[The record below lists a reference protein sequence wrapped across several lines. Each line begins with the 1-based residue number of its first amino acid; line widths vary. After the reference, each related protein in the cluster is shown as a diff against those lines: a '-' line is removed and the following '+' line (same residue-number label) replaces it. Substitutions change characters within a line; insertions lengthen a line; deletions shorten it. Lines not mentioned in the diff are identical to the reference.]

1 MNAAG
6 RLGAYAAGLAV
17 VFAGSFA
24 AGGALVPYET
34 VSAWKQQAED
44 LRMDQHPADRQEE
57 HPAPAESPE
66 PADTD
71 DDH

>member
-34 VSAWKQQAED
+34 VSAWKQQAEE
-44 LRMDQHPADRQEE
+44 LRMDQ